1 MENLG
6 ILKSFDDLGRLVIP
20 KEMRDLFGFE
30 KTVEVVVTTEGVLL
44 RNPQYILVKKKM
56 HKKEK
61 PLPSGNGFC
70 YFCVAI

>member
-1 MENLG
+1 MGNLG

-44 RNPQYILVKKKM
+44 RNPQYILVKK
-56 HKKEK
+56 ED
-61 PLPSGNGFC
+61 
-70 YFCVAI
+70 A